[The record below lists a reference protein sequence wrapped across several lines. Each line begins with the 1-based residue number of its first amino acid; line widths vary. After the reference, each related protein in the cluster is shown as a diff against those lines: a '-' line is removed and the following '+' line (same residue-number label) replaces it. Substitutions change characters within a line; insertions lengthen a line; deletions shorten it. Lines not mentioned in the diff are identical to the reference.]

1 MGKVFESNTGETFP
15 LAHNL
20 VSDKKCFINATIDD
34 NGVLTI
40 RKVLWLHQDV

>member
-1 MGKVFESNTGETFP
+1 MGKVFESDTGKTFP
-15 LAHNL
+15 LAKNL

-34 NGVLTI
+34 SGVLTI